1 MCIALTGL
9 CATAQEKGD
18 MAVGVN
24 LGAAPCLESGV
35 SVTNFQIGA
44 KFQYNISN
52 PFRVE
57 AAFDYGF
64 KNKGIDMFD
73 LAANVHYLIGLGEK
87 FKLYPIVGV
96 GFAHAKASASIDFEY
111 DDEDYN
117 YEVSA
122 SVNKFMFNAGLG
134 AEYPVSDKLSIGA
147 EIKYQYIQDFSR
159 LPISVGVTYKF

>member
-35 SVTNFQIGA
+35 SLTNFQIGA

-64 KNKGIDMFD
+64 KSKGIDVFD
-73 LAANVHYLIGLGEK
+73 LAANVHYLIGIGEK
-87 FKLYPIVGV
+87 FKLYPIVGI
-96 GFAHAKASASIDFEY
+96 GFAHVKGSFGFEY
-111 DDEDYN
+111 EDDDYD
-117 YEVSA
+117 YDFEVSA

-147 EIKYQYIQDFSR
+147 EIKYQYIEDFNR
-159 LPISVGVTYKF
+159 LPISVGVTYRF